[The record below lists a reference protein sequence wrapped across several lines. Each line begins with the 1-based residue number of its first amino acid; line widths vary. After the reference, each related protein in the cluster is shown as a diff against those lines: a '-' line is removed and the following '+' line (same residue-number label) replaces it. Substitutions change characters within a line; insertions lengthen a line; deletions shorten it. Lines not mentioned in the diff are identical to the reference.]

1 MKRVLITALF
11 ALLAYVM
18 PVQGQNID
26 YDKLSAHP
34 RLLLVAGDVGA
45 MKDFRARSAN
55 AAAVH
60 DKILAQAESYMNQKP
75 VERVMTGRRMLS
87 VSREALKRIF
97 YLSYS
102 YAMTDDKR
110 YAARAE
116 QEMLAVS
123 SFSDWNPS
131 HFLDVAEM
139 TMAMAI
145 GYDWIYGYLSR
156 HSRSIIG
163 TAIYEKGL
171 KPAENATFFTVAN
184 NWNQVCCAGMIYGAL
199 ATLERSPEY
208 CKSLI
213 AKCLEANPVAQKSYN
228 PDGAHPEGYS
238 YWNYGTGFEVML
250 VAALQSALGTDAG
263 IAAEQGFMRT
273 ADFVTY
279 MAAPSGLCYNFGDS
293 ESLAMGIPAKYWFAR
308 QSNSNS
314 VVATDEA
321 MIKHGLIPDD
331 RLLPLYMLFG
341 SAVDLEKQTLPKNK
355 VWVSRGE
362 VPLYIYRSGWN
373 SNEDTYFAIKGGQAS
388 TNHAHMDA
396 GSFVYE
402 WGGVRWAVDCGM
414 HDYNSLEQGG
424 IDLWNKSQESS
435 RWDVFRIGPHSHNT
449 LVINGKRH
457 NVKGSAEI
465 VGHDD
470 SAKSKSVEI
479 DLTPTFAGQAAEVV
493 RRAVLDKNDYLTI
506 TDHIVAEAEP
516 TVVEWKIATKAQ
528 AQIVSPNMIMLTQ
541 DGKTVYLKL
550 RTKLSAEAKIWPEY
564 EYKPFES
571 KDEGLSRVGFI
582 IQLKPNQS
590 ADVEVCLSPEKAKKG
605 FSLPKL
611 DVLKRKK

>member
-1 MKRVLITALF
+1 MKRVLIAALF
-11 ALLAYVM
+11 ALFAYVM

-26 YDKLSAHP
+26 YDKLATHP
-34 RLLLVAGDVGA
+34 RLMLVAGDVGA
-45 MKDFRARSAN
+45 MKDFRSRSAN
-55 AAAVH
+55 AATVH

-75 VERVMTGRRMLS
+75 VERELIGRRMLM

-102 YAMTDDKR
+102 YVMTDDKR

-123 SFSDWNPS
+123 AFSDWNPS

-145 GYDWIYGYLSR
+145 GYDWLNAYLSR

-171 KPAENATFFTVAN
+171 KPAENASFFTLAN
-184 NWNQVCCAGMIYGAL
+184 NWNQVCNAGMIYGAL
-199 ATLERSPEY
+199 ATFERSPEY
-208 CKSLI
+208 CKALI
-213 AKCLEANPVAQKSYN
+213 EKCLASNPEALKSYN
-228 PDGAHPEGYS
+228 PDGSHPEGYT
-238 YWNYGTGFEVML
+238 YWEYGTGFEVML
-250 VAALQSALGTDAG
+250 VSALQSALGTDAG
-263 IAAEQGFMRT
+263 IVANQSFMCTAEFM
-273 ADFVTY
+273 TY

-293 ESLAMGIPAKYWFAR
+293 GSLAMGSPAKYWFAR
-308 QSNSNS
+308 QTKDTS

-321 MIKHGLIPDD
+321 MIKNGLIPDD
-331 RLLPLYMLFG
+331 RLLPIYMLFG
-341 SAVDLEKQTLPKNK
+341 SALDFEKQTMPKNK

-402 WGGVRWAVDCGM
+402 WGGVRWAVDLGM
-414 HDYNSLEQGG
+414 HDYTSLEQSGV
-424 IDLWNKSQESS
+424 DLWNKSQESD

-449 LVINGKRH
+449 LVFNGKRH
-457 NVKGSAEI
+457 NVKGVAEI
-465 VGHDD
+465 IEHNTTT
-470 SAKSKSVEI
+470 KSKSVEI
-479 DLTPTFAGQAAEVV
+479 DLTPTFSGQAVEVKRHAE
-493 RRAVLDKNDYLTI
+493 LDRDDYLTI
-506 TDHIVAEAEP
+506 TDHIVAESAP
-516 TVVEWKIATKAQ
+516 AVVEWKIATKAQ
-528 AQIVSPNMIMLTQ
+528 AEILSPNMIMLTQ
-541 DGKTVYLKL
+541 DGKTIYLKL
-550 RTKLSAEAKIWPEY
+550 RTKLSAEAKIWSAH
-564 EYKPFES
+564 EYKPYEL
-571 KDEGLSRVGFI
+571 KDEGVSRVGFVLE
-582 IQLKPNQS
+582 LKPGQS
-590 ADVEVCLSPEKAKKG
+590 ADVVVCLSPEKTKKG

-611 DVLKRKK
+611 NLLKRKK